1 MTTVVLSHAVGDM
14 DQWLKGGPN
23 RKPNFVQ
30 FCESYTLLRHAEGD
44 RVSIV
49 CTGTDIDKMKE
60 VLGSEVAAKAKATD
74 TVLDPIDVYVEI
86 PGAE

>member
-14 DQWLKGGPN
+14 EQWLKGGSN
-23 RKPNFVQ
+23 RKPNFDQ

-49 CTGTDIDKMKE
+49 CTGTDIEKMKQ
-60 VLGSEVAAKAKATD
+60 VLGSAAAAKAKEAD